1 MHQYFVWASFPP
13 QQRRFNYCDLVTV
26 KANGKNV
33 VLMAILTAGLAAQA
47 ALSNLH
53 KIDDPSRSCICLE
66 PQDTERKEEG
76 GRGKKGEEKD
86 KENALCRV

>member
-1 MHQYFVWASFPP
+1 M
-13 QQRRFNYCDLVTV
+13 